1 MATKTSKPKRK
12 RNYGKEYARDHASPT
27 QKKRRAGR
35 NTARAKMAAAGKVK
49 KGDKKDVHHKDHNTR
64 NNASSNL
71 KVTTRKLNRGK
82 LR

>member
-12 RNYGKEYARDHASPT
+12 RNYDKEYARDHASPT

-35 NTARAKMAAAGKVK
+35 NAARAKMVAAGKVK

-64 NNASSNL
+64 NNKASNL
-71 KVTTRKLNRGK
+71 KVTTRKKNRGK